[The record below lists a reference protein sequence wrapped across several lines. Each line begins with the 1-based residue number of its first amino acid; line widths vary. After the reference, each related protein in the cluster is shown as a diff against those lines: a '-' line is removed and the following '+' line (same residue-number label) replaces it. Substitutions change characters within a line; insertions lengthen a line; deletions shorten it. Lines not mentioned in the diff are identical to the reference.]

1 MKKKN
6 SMEKIQI
13 LWNRYRETIVYL
25 IVGFAVTCINWFIY
39 TILSSILYVDVNVSN
54 IVAWIVAV
62 LTAYFLNKVYVFES
76 FCWKKNV
83 LYKEFMS
90 FLSGRVFT
98 GAIEILMV
106 PLLLYLGLK
115 QTLFGIVAGWAK
127 ICACVVGV
135 ILNYFISKYMVFKN
149 RF

>member
-13 LWNRYRETIVYL
+13 LWDKYRETVVYL
-25 IVGFAVTCINWFIY
+25 IVGLAVTCINWFIY

-62 LTAYFLNKVYVFES
+62 LTAYFLNKVYVFRS

-83 LYKEFMS
+83 LYKEFIS
-90 FLSGRVFT
+90 FLSGRIFT
-98 GAIEILMV
+98 GVIEILMV
-106 PLLLYLGLK
+106 PMLLYFGLK
-115 QTLFGIVAGWAK
+115 QTLFGVVAGWAK
-127 ICACVVGV
+127 ACACVVGV
-135 ILNYFISKYMVFKN
+135 VLNYFISKKLVFKN
-149 RF
+149 